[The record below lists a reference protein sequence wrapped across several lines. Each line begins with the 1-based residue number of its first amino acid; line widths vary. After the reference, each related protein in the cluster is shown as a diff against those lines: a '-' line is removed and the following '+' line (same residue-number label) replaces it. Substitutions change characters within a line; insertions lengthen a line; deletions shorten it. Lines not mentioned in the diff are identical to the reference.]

1 MPNQVIWSIP
11 ENVQHW
17 CPIFST
23 NEGKMAVEKDKDA
36 TARIVLFKELGIQ
49 NSYTLEATFFG
60 SEHFKRPRAN
70 WIREIEEPELINKR
84 YEISDERTDIHITP

>member
-1 MPNQVIWSIP
+1 
-11 ENVQHW
+11 
-17 CPIFST
+17 
-23 NEGKMAVEKDKDA
+23 MAVEKDKDA